1 MPIVVGVARSGT
13 TLLRLM
19 LDAHPELAMTHE
31 AGFVP
36 TASNLT
42 NPTSRI
48 FYRRIIPAVTGNAG
62 DNLRVAFYQTLTS
75 FVTWSDFH
83 IPNEKF
89 RQELAQVEPFTITEG
104 LRTFFRLYAERF
116 NKPRW
121 GDKTPFYVRHLKLV
135 ENVLPEAH
143 FIHIIRDGR
152 DAAISGRGLHFVEG
166 DFEAIGSNW
175 SKQILAA
182 RRQSSLCRNYLEVRY
197 EDLVRTPTVIL
208 QGICRFLHLKYDPQ
222 MERYYLGARERM
234 DELQPGL
241 NADGTIAHSKES
253 RLFRHRLTSKPPEP
267 SRIGVWKREMKP
279 EDLAAFNKSAG
290 PLLRTLG
297 YQE

>member
-48 FYRRIIPAVTGNAG
+48 FYRRIITAVTGNPRG
-62 DNLRVAFYQTLTS
+62 NNLREAFYQTLTG
-75 FVTWSDFH
+75 FVTWGDFH
-83 IPNEKF
+83 IPSEIL
-89 RQELAQVEPFTITEG
+89 RQELDKVEPFTITEG
-104 LRTFFRLYAERF
+104 IRTFFRLYAGRF

-121 GDKTPFYVRHLKLV
+121 GDKTPFYVRHLKSV

-152 DAAISGRGLHFVEG
+152 DAALSGKGLHFVNG
-166 DFEAIGSNW
+166 DFEAIGSDW
-175 SKQILAA
+175 SNQILAA
-182 RRQSSLCRNYLEVRY
+182 RRQSGLCRHYLEVRY

-208 QGICRFLHLKYDPQ
+208 QGICRFLNLKYDPR
-222 MERYYLGARERM
+222 MERYYLGASERM

-241 NADGTIAHSKES
+241 NPDGSVAYSKES
-253 RLFRHRLTSKPPEP
+253 RLFRHRLTSKPPEL
-267 SRIGVWKREMKP
+267 SRIGVWKKEMKP

-297 YQE
+297 YQ